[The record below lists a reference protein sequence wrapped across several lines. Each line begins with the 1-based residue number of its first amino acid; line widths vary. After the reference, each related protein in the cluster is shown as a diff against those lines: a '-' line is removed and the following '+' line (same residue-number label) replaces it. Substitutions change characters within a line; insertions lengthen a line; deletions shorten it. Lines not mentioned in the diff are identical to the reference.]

1 MPPSS
6 AKNLQSTIPK
16 KICFVCLGNICRS
29 PLAEG
34 IAKHLY
40 AKMPKQSKAKIEF
53 CSAGTSG
60 FHNDEGIDSRS
71 IGIARENGIDIS
83 RYTSKQVSLYGH
95 GDVDLFVAMDRQNYA
110 TLLRLGFEPSK
121 VVLLGDFGLGG
132 KEVPDPYYG
141 GSDGFAKVYK
151 MLEAGIA
158 NLLENLTLES
168 LNKANLPN
176 Q

>member
-1 MPPSS
+1 MPPNS

-40 AKMPKQSKAKIEF
+40 AKIKQDKPKIEF

-71 IGIARENGIDIS
+71 IAIARENGIDIS
-83 RYTSKQVSLYGH
+83 HYTSKQVSPYRH
-95 GDVDLFVAMDRQNYA
+95 SDVDLFVAMDRQNYA

-132 KEVPDPYYG
+132 EEVPDPYYG

-158 NLLENLTLES
+158 NLLDGLA
-168 LNKANLPN
+168 KADLPN
-176 Q
+176 

>member
-1 MPPSS
+1 MPPNP
-6 AKNLQSTIPK
+6 AKSLQKSSTIPK

-40 AKMPKQSKAKIEF
+40 AKMPKQSNAKIDF

-83 RYTSKQVSLYGH
+83 HYTSKQVSLYGH
-95 GDVDLFVAMDRQNYA
+95 SDVDLFVAMDRQNYA

-132 KEVPDPYYG
+132 EEVPDPYYG
-141 GSDGFAKVYK
+141 GNDGFAKVYA
-151 MLEAGIA
+151 MLEVGIA
-158 NLLENLTLES
+158 NLLEDLA
-168 LNKANLPN
+168 KAELSN

>member
-6 AKNLQSTIPK
+6 AKNLQSVIAK

-40 AKMPKQSKAKIEF
+40 TKIPKQSKTKIEF

-60 FHNDEGIDSRS
+60 FHNNEGIDSRS

-83 RYTSKQVSLYGH
+83 SYTSKQVSLYGH
-95 GDVDLFVAMDRQNYA
+95 SDVDLFVAMDRQNYA
-110 TLLRLGFEPSK
+110 TLLRLGFEHSK

-141 GSDGFAKVYK
+141 GSDGFAKVYE
-151 MLEAGIA
+151 MLEVGIA
-158 NLLENLTLES
+158 NLLENLA
-168 LNKANLPN
+168 KAGLPN
-176 Q
+176 K